1 MYFYNFVYF
10 EFLLLTEIRH
20 DCCWLL
26 SVITLNN
33 KKKMKPKLPSLII
46 NNILQTNHLNKHFEM
61 KIYNVF
67 LYS

>member
-33 KKKMKPKLPSLII
+33 KKNETKTPELNNKQYSTNKSL
-46 NNILQTNHLNKHFEM
+46 K
-61 KIYNVF
+61 
-67 LYS
+67 